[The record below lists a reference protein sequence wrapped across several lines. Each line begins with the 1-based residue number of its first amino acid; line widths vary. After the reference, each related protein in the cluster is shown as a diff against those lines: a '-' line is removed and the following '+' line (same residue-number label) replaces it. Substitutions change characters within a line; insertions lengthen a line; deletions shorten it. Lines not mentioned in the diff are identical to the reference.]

1 MIINKIKNF
10 NINEINNNDEFKYI
24 VVNVKIKK
32 NKLSEIYNIYLSE
45 CEIFGYKKK
54 ELKKII

>member
-45 CEIFGYKKK
+45 
-54 ELKKII
+54 